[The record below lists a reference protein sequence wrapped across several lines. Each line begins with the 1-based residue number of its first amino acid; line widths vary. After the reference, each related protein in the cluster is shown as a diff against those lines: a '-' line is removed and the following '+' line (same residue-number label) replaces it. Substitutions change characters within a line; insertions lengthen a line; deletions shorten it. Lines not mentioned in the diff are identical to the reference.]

1 MSHPLH
7 RTARS
12 LANTLGFQFSQE
24 PASRLIRRT
33 ALEQWK
39 LLALA
44 TASNLGRAAL
54 EGASLGTVFLAVDLL
69 SQDAG
74 SAVSWQTKPLISGL
88 PALVGWLEG
97 VEPTSLFIGLILLAV
112 VLKLMQ
118 AVLQFLNSVSVGW
131 FTARCNR
138 RIRALIHRSITTLS
152 FGFAS
157 GYRVGDLTEQAATAP
172 ETVRREI
179 EACNALVIQVLMGLT
194 YLAVLISLSPWL
206 LLAAAAIALV
216 VVVLQKRLLPRIR
229 RAATRLTAA
238 SVAISSQITETIQGL
253 RLLHSL
259 GWLEAADADFG
270 AQLGEQ
276 EAAQRRQALL
286 LAVLGPISELLP
298 LLAIAS
304 IAIVSVVAFGTRVSG
319 VLPSLV
325 VFVLALQRIN
335 MALSGIAGA
344 YTNLSTNAGNLE
356 RLNGFLRPEGKAF
369 RRLGGV
375 PFGGLQQG
383 IRLEGV
389 GLRYGAAQPW
399 VLRGID
405 LEIPRGR
412 TVALVGASGA
422 GKSSIADLLAGLYV
436 PSTGR
441 VLINGTDLRELDLAS
456 WQQRLGVVS
465 QDTFLFNA
473 TLAENIAFG
482 CPGASRAAIAAAAEQ
497 AQAAGFIEAL
507 PHGYDTLLGE
517 RGYRLSGGQRQRIS
531 LARAFLR
538 DPELLIL
545 DEATSAL
552 DSASERLVQEAI
564 EAFERQRTV
573 LVIAHR
579 LSTIVDADQI
589 LVMESG
595 SVMEQGQHSR
605 LLEIGGI
612 YASLWQQQLG
622 RDHAMVP
629 KADAPSGLEL
639 LRDHGSRS

>member
-1 MSHPLH
+1 MGVTRRWPPTPRGLVD
-7 RTARS
+7 S
-12 LANTLGFQFSQE
+12 LGIQFSQE
-24 PASRLIRRT
+24 PASRLIRLT

-44 TASNLGRAAL
+44 TISNLGRAAL

-69 SQDAG
+69 GQGMSG
-74 SAVSWQTKPLISGL
+74 RVSWQTKPLISGL
-88 PALVGWLEG
+88 PALVRWLEG
-97 VEPTSLFIGLILLAV
+97 LEPTALFIGLILLAV
-112 VLKLMQ
+112 ALKLAQ
-118 AVLQFLNSVSVGW
+118 ALLQFLNSVSVGW

-138 RIRALIHRSITTLS
+138 HIRALIHRRITS
-152 FGFAS
+152 FSFACAS
-157 GYRVGDLTEQAATAP
+157 GYRVGDLTQQAAAAP

-179 EACNALVIQVLMGLT
+179 EARNTLVIQVLMGVT

-216 VVVLQKRLLPRIR
+216 VLLLQRQLLPRAR
-229 RAATRLTAA
+229 SAAARLTAA
-238 SVAISSQITETIQGL
+238 SVAISSRITETIQAL
-253 RLLHSL
+253 RVLHSL
-259 GWLEAADADFG
+259 GWLEAADAAFSE
-270 AQLGEQ
+270 QLGEQ

-298 LLAIAS
+298 LLAISA
-304 IAIVSVVAFGTRVSG
+304 IAVVSVVAFGTRASG

-325 VFVLALQRIN
+325 VFVLALQRLN
-335 MALSGIAGA
+335 MALSGIAGS
-344 YTNLSTNAGNLE
+344 YSNLSTNAANLE
-356 RLNGFLRPEGKAF
+356 RLNGFLQPEGKSF
-369 RRLGGV
+369 RRLGGT
-375 PFGGLQQG
+375 PFSGLHESL
-383 IRLEGV
+383 RLERV
-389 GLRYGAAQPW
+389 SLRYGTDRPW
-399 VLRGID
+399 VLRHID

-422 GKSSIADLLAGLYV
+422 GKSSIADLLVGLYE
-436 PSTGR
+436 PLEGR
-441 VLINGTDLRELDLAS
+441 IVIDGLDLRRLDLAS
-456 WQQRLGVVS
+456 WQRRLGVVS

-482 CPGASRAAIAAAAEQ
+482 CPGASSSAIASAAAQ

-507 PHGYDTLLGE
+507 PDGYDTLVGE

-564 EAFERQRTV
+564 EAFEQKHTV

-579 LSTIVDADQI
+579 LSTVVNADQI
-589 LVMESG
+589 VVLEHGQV
-595 SVMEQGQHSR
+595 VAQGRH
-605 LLEIGGI
+605 
-612 YASLWQQQLG
+612 
-622 RDHAMVP
+622 
-629 KADAPSGLEL
+629 LEL
-639 LRDHGSRS
+639 LEQPGMYRNLWMQQVGPRSSAAL

>member
-1 MSHPLH
+1 MHQPVSLPQL
-7 RTARS
+7 ARS
-12 LANTLGFQFSQE
+12 LARTLGVQLSQE

-39 LLALA
+39 LLLLA
-44 TASNLGRAAL
+44 TASTLGRALL

-69 SQDAG
+69 SHDSPG
-74 SAVSWQTKPLISGL
+74 GISWETKPLISRL
-88 PALVGWLEG
+88 PALVSWLEG
-97 VEPTSLFIGLILLAV
+97 VEPTRLFVGLILLAV
-112 VLKLMQ
+112 ALKLAQ
-118 AVLQFLNSVSVGW
+118 ALLQFLNSVSVGW

-138 RIRALIHRSITTLS
+138 RIRALIHRRITGLS
-152 FGFAS
+152 FDCAS
-157 GYRVGDLTEQAATAP
+157 GYRVGDLTELAATAP

-179 EACNALVIQVLMGLT
+179 EASNALVVQVLMGLT
-194 YLAVLISLSPWL
+194 YLAVLITLSPWL

-216 VVVLQKRLLPRIR
+216 VLLLQKQLLPRIR
-229 RAATRLTAA
+229 RAAARLTAA
-238 SVAISSQITETIQGL
+238 SVALSSRLTETIQGL

-259 GWLEAADADFG
+259 GWLEAADATF
-270 AQLGEQ
+270 QSELGEQ

-286 LAVLGPISELLP
+286 LAVLGPINELLP
-298 LLAIAS
+298 LLAIAV
-304 IAIVSVVAFGTRVSG
+304 IAIVSVVAFGTRASG

-325 VFVLALQRIN
+325 VFVLALQRLN
-335 MALSGIAGA
+335 MALSGIAGS
-344 YTNLSTNAGNLE
+344 YTSLSANAANLE
-356 RLNGFLRPEGKAF
+356 RLNGFLRPEDKAF

-375 PFGGLQQG
+375 PFAGLRRG

-389 GLRYGAAQPW
+389 GLRYGADRPW

-422 GKSSIADLLAGLYV
+422 GKSSIADLLAGLYE
-436 PSTGR
+436 PTEGR
-441 VLINGTDLRELDLAS
+441 ILIDGVELGALDRAS
-456 WQQRLGVVS
+456 WQRRLGVVS

-473 TLAENIAFG
+473 TLAENIGFG
-482 CPGASRAAIAAAAEQ
+482 CQGTNRKAIAAAAER

-507 PHGYDTLLGE
+507 PDGYDTLVGE

-538 DPELLIL
+538 EPELLIL

-564 EAFERQRTV
+564 EAFEREHTV

-579 LSTIVDADQI
+579 LSTIVNADQI
-589 LVMESG
+589 LVMEKG
-595 SVMEQGQHSR
+595 RDVERGRHLDLLGQQGLYS
-605 LLEIGGI
+605 
-612 YASLWQQQLG
+612 SLWMQQVNALPVQDDWF
-622 RDHAMVP
+622 R
-629 KADAPSGLEL
+629 PSLT
-639 LRDHGSRS
+639 DS

>member
-1 MSHPLH
+1 MRRSNPHSLP
-7 RTARS
+7 RFARG
-12 LANTLGFQFSQE
+12 LARTLGVQLSQE

-39 LLALA
+39 LLVLA
-44 TASNLGRAAL
+44 TGSTLGRALL

-69 SQDAG
+69 SQG
-74 SAVSWQTKPLISGL
+74 SGGQVTWQTKPVISGL
-88 PALVGWLEG
+88 PALVGWLQG
-97 VEPTSLFIGLILLAV
+97 LEPTRLFVGLILLAV
-112 VLKLMQ
+112 ALKLAQ
-118 AVLQFLNSVSVGW
+118 ALLQFLNSMGVGW

-138 RIRALIHRSITTLS
+138 RIRALIHRRITALS
-152 FGFAS
+152 FACAS
-157 GYRVGDLTEQAATAP
+157 GYRVGDLTQQAGAAP

-179 EACNALVIQVLMGLT
+179 EASNVLVVQVLMGLT

-206 LLAAAAIALV
+206 LLAAAAIA
-216 VVVLQKRLLPRIR
+216 VVVLLLQKQLLPRIR
-229 RAATRLTAA
+229 RAAARLTAA
-238 SVAISSQITETIQGL
+238 SVAISSRLTETIQGL

-259 GWLEAADADFG
+259 GWLEAADAEFESH
-270 AQLGEQ
+270 LGEQ

-286 LAVLGPISELLP
+286 LAVLAPINELLP
-298 LLAIAS
+298 LLAIAV
-304 IAIVSVVAFGTRVSG
+304 IAIVSVVAFGTRASG

-325 VFVLALQRIN
+325 VFVLALQRLN

-344 YTNLSTNAGNLE
+344 YTSLSANAANLE

-375 PFGGLQQG
+375 PFAGLRQG

-389 GLRYGAAQPW
+389 GLRYGADRPW

-422 GKSSIADLLAGLYV
+422 GKSSIADLLAGLYD
-436 PSTGR
+436 PCEGR
-441 VLINGTDLRELDLAS
+441 ILIDGVELGALDLAS
-456 WQQRLGVVS
+456 WQRRLGVVS

-473 TLAENIAFG
+473 TLAENIGFG
-482 CPGASRAAIAAAAEQ
+482 CPGASRSAIAAAAAR

-507 PHGYDTLLGE
+507 PDGYDTLVGE

-538 DPELLIL
+538 NPELLIL

-564 EAFERQRTV
+564 EAFEREHTV

-579 LSTIVDADQI
+579 LSTIVKSDQI
-589 LVMESG
+589 LVLERG
-595 SVMEQGQHSR
+595 RIVKRGHHAELVAQGGVYAGLWRQQA
-605 LLEIGGI
+605 GG
-612 YASLWQQQLG
+612 
-622 RDHAMVP
+622 
-629 KADAPSGLEL
+629 ADAVVRG
-639 LRDHGSRS
+639 